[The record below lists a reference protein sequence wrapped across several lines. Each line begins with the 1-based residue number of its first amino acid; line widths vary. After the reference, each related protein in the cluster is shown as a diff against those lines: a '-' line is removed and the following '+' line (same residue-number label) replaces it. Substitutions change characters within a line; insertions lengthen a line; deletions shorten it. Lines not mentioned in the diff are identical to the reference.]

1 MLKSTVAEKD
11 GAGELSMIANLTV
24 QETGQPRPKL
34 RRNEKHIVTKRR
46 LFQAAIKVVG
56 KYGYAGAS
64 VARITAE
71 AGVAQGTFYLHFENR
86 QVLLDQ
92 LLPAVGEDVAATV
105 RDRTSSSLSPEETE
119 VERCRAFFD
128 VLKEV
133 PEFFR
138 ILNEAEMFAPE
149 AYTKHIDSIVSGYV
163 RALKRGLDPNDPDG
177 YTDEELEVIVHVLLG
192 ARACLGKRYANP
204 DSDEAVPDY
213 VMSAYSKLMRRGLFP
228 KPAAK

>member
-1 MLKSTVAEKD
+1 
-11 GAGELSMIANLTV
+11 MIGDISV
-24 QETGQPRPKL
+24 RDSGQPRPKL

-56 KYGYAGAS
+56 EYGYAGAS

-92 LLPAVGEDVAATV
+92 LLPAVGEDVTKAV
-105 RDRTSSSLSPEETE
+105 RERASEDLSAEQCE

-149 AYTKHIDSIVSGYV
+149 AYTKHIDGVVASYA
-163 RALKRGLDPNDPDG
+163 RALKRGFDPNDPDG
-177 YTDEELEVIVHVLLG
+177 YSDDELEVIVHVLLG

-204 DSDEAVPDY
+204 DDGEAVPEY
-213 VMSAYSKLMRRGLFP
+213 VMSAYAKLMRRGLFP
-228 KPAAK
+228 KTAGSAAK

>member
-1 MLKSTVAEKD
+1 MLGEISIDESTRPK
-11 GAGELSMIANLTV
+11 
-24 QETGQPRPKL
+24 PKL
-34 RRNEKHIVTKRR
+34 RRNEKHVVTKRR
-46 LFQAAIKVVG
+46 LFAAAIKVVG

-92 LLPAVGEDVAATV
+92 LLPVVGQEVIQAVRE
-105 RDRTSSSLSPEETE
+105 RTASELSEEQQE

-138 ILNEAEMFAPE
+138 IQNEAELFAPE
-149 AYTKHIDSIVSGYV
+149 AYNKHIDGVVAGYV
-163 RALKRGLDPNDPDG
+163 RALKRGFDANDPDG
-177 YTDEELEVIVHVLLG
+177 YSDDELEVIVHVLLG
-192 ARACLGKRYANP
+192 ARACLGKRYANL
-204 DSDEAVPDY
+204 DCEEAVPDY
-213 VMSAYSKLMRRGLFP
+213 VITAYSKLMRRGLFP
-228 KPAAK
+228 KSVAASAA

>member
-1 MLKSTVAEKD
+1 MLKSTVAENREP
-11 GAGELSMIANLTV
+11 GLSMIAYISI

-46 LFQAAIKVVG
+46 LFQAAVKDVG
-56 KYGYAGAS
+56 KSGYAGAS
-64 VARITAE
+64 VVRITAE
-71 AGVAQGTFYLHFENR
+71 AGVAQGTFYLHFESR
-86 QVLLDQ
+86 QALLDQ
-92 LLPAVGEDVAATV
+92 LLPAVGEDVAAAV
-105 RDRTSSSLSPEETE
+105 RERSSADALPVDTE

-149 AYTKHIDSIVSGYV
+149 AYAKHIDSIVSGYV
-163 RALKRGLDPNDPDG
+163 RALKRGIDPNDPDG
-177 YTDEELEVIVHVLLG
+177 YTDDELEVIVHVLLG

-204 DSDEAVPDY
+204 DSDEAWPDY
-213 VMSAYSKLMRRGLFP
+213 AM
-228 KPAAK
+228 

>member
-1 MLKSTVAEKD
+1 
-11 GAGELSMIANLTV
+11 MIGDISVQNLD
-24 QETGQPRPKL
+24 QPRPKL

-92 LLPAVGEDVAATV
+92 LLPAVGQDVTEAVRERSSED
-105 RDRTSSSLSPEETE
+105 LSAEQSE

-149 AYTKHIDSIVSGYV
+149 AYTKHIDSIVSSYV
-163 RALKRGLDPNDPDG
+163 RALKRGFDANDPDG
-177 YTDEELEVIVHVLLG
+177 YTDDELEVIVHVLLG
-192 ARACLGKRYANP
+192 ARACLGKRYAKP
-204 DSDEAVPDY
+204 DGDEAVPEY
-213 VMSAYSKLMRRGLFP
+213 VMSAYAKLMRRGLFP
-228 KPAAK
+228 KAADSTAK

>member
-1 MLKSTVAEKD
+1 M
-11 GAGELSMIANLTV
+11 SMIANISV

-92 LLPAVGEDVAATV
+92 LLPAVGEEVSATV
-105 RDRTSSSLSPEETE
+105 RERTSSEDLSPEETE

-149 AYTKHIDSIVSGYV
+149 AYIRHIDGIVTGYV
-163 RALKRGLDPNDPDG
+163 RALKRGFDPNDPDG
-177 YTDEELEVIVHVLLG
+177 YTDDELEVIAHVLLG
-192 ARACLGKRYANP
+192 ARACLGKRYAKP
-204 DSDEAVPDY
+204 GDEETVPDY

-228 KPAAK
+228 KPAK

>member
-1 MLKSTVAEKD
+1 
-11 GAGELSMIANLTV
+11 MIANLTV
-24 QETGQPRPKL
+24 QDTGQPRPKL

-86 QVLLDQ
+86 QALLDQ
-92 LLPAVGEDVAATV
+92 LLPAVGEDVAAAV
-105 RDRTSSSLSPEETE
+105 RERASATTLPAETE

-149 AYTKHIDSIVSGYV
+149 AYNKHIDSIVSGYV
-163 RALKRGLDPNDPDG
+163 RALKRGIDPNDPDG
-177 YTDEELEVIVHVLLG
+177 YTDDELEVIVHVLLG

-204 DSDEAVPDY
+204 DSEEAVPDY

-228 KPAAK
+228 KSAAK

>member
-1 MLKSTVAEKD
+1 
-11 GAGELSMIANLTV
+11 MIANISA
-24 QETGQPRPKL
+24 QESGQPRPKL

-86 QVLLDQ
+86 QALLDQ

-105 RDRTSSSLSPEETE
+105 RERTSSTLSPAETE

-149 AYTKHIDSIVSGYV
+149 AYAKHIDSIVSGYV
-163 RALKRGLDPNDPDG
+163 RALKRGFDPQDPDG
-177 YTDEELEVIVHVLLG
+177 YTDDELEVVVHVLLG

-204 DSDEAVPDY
+204 DSEEAVPDY

-228 KPAAK
+228 SLAAK

>member
-1 MLKSTVAEKD
+1 MIVEIAIDD
-11 GAGELSMIANLTV
+11 GAR
-24 QETGQPRPKL
+24 PKPKL

-46 LFQAAIKVVG
+46 LVAAAIKVVG

-92 LLPAVGEDVAATV
+92 LLPIVGQEVIQAVRE
-105 RDRTSSSLSPEETE
+105 RTANALSEEQQE

-128 VLKEV
+128 VLQEV

-138 ILNEAEMFAPE
+138 IQNEAELFAPE
-149 AYTKHIDSIVSGYV
+149 AYNKHIDGVVAGYV
-163 RALKRGLDPNDPDG
+163 RALKRGFDPNDPDG
-177 YTDEELEVIVHVLLG
+177 YSDDELEVIVHVLLG
-192 ARACLGKRYANP
+192 ARACLGKRYAHLDNH
-204 DSDEAVPDY
+204 EAVPDY
-213 VMSAYSKLMRRGLFP
+213 VITAYSKLMRRGLFP
-228 KPAAK
+228 KATGSAAA

>member
-1 MLKSTVAEKD
+1 
-11 GAGELSMIANLTV
+11 MIANMSV

-92 LLPAVGEDVAATV
+92 LLPAVGEEVSATV
-105 RDRTSSSLSPEETE
+105 RERTSSEDLSPQETE

-149 AYTKHIDSIVSGYV
+149 AYTKHIDGIVTGYV
-163 RALKRGLDPNDPDG
+163 RALKRGVDPDDPDA

-192 ARACLGKRYANP
+192 ARACLGKRYAKP
-204 DSDEAVPDY
+204 GDAETVPDY

-228 KPAAK
+228 QGATK

>member
-1 MLKSTVAEKD
+1 
-11 GAGELSMIANLTV
+11 MIANLSV
-24 QETGQPRPKL
+24 QEIGQPRPKL

-92 LLPAVGEDVAATV
+92 LLPAVGEDVAAAV
-105 RDRTSSSLSPEETE
+105 RERTSADALPAETE

-149 AYTKHIDSIVSGYV
+149 AYNKHIDSIVAGYV
-163 RALKRGLDPNDPDG
+163 RALKRSVDPNDPDG
-177 YTDEELEVIVHVLLG
+177 YTDDELEVIVHVLLG

-228 KPAAK
+228 KPPAK

>member
-1 MLKSTVAEKD
+1 
-11 GAGELSMIANLTV
+11 MIGDISV
-24 QETGQPRPKL
+24 QDATGPSRPKL
-34 RRNEKHIVTKRR
+34 RRNEKHIITKRR

-92 LLPAVGEDVAATV
+92 LLPAVGQDVMAAV
-105 RDRTSSSLSPEETE
+105 RERTSEDQSEEQRE

-149 AYTKHIDSIVSGYV
+149 AYTAHIDGIVAGYV
-163 RALKRGLDPNDPDG
+163 RALKRGFDPNDSDG

-192 ARACLGKRYANP
+192 ARACLGKRYAKP
-204 DSDEAVPDY
+204 GDDETVPEY

-228 KPAAK
+228 KAAAG